1 MLHNQCWVYSVF
13 VYSSHFEDY
22 LWEVSPTLRT
32 ICGKFQ
38 IVIPTLWE
46 KLN

>member
-22 LWEVSPTLRT
+22 LWEVS
-32 ICGKFQ
+32 GKFQ